1 MTEDNQKIDI
11 KDYNLIKEK
20 YLNLVNEEQK
30 LTKELNEIYDEQNKL
45 TNELAA
51 IEAQTEQKMEDIN
64 LAKRIEGPINE
75 EELQKKCSAAVEKF
89 LKDINDE
96 NGFGTNL
103 TIRIEYQ
110 NMKIFKTILNENLTF
125 SKLKDETKLQF
136 GKEADEFYFSDE
148 NGNIFLDELRVV
160 PALFP
165 LSEVKIKDYEPRII
179 VVDKITFKKRK
190 DNEID
195 DLNYT
200 QVKKTK
206 KSKNPFENFI
216 KFFNAKSIKFI
227 IFSVI
232 FIIFLIL
239 WIKSCLNFLRADSIR
254 CFRQSYQKFFDDYV
268 DKKEPNETTKEIK
281 YLYNLSN
288 DYWNCSDNACKNN
301 YFGKFNKIYG
311 KVGFVLKVRKNN
323 PNCKNNRIG
332 IRPTNCDDIFNEE
345 KEEKFKGKNET
356 YPYRHFDSRYKLKTR
371 IKKFDSNGYFLEL
384 SKDELLNE
392 TIIDNHADFFEQDKT
407 LLFKTIVNA
416 YNIHMN
422 MIFIIVN
429 DCVKIE
435 QTNSYFFEIY
445 AINLNKS
452 IDVVTIFSII
462 FSLLL
467 LGMLFF
473 LLKIEEDLKNILN
486 KKQKK
491 FRLPNFF
498 EWLCLINIIFYYIIL
513 IIRSSY
519 LGNIYDRDNYSNG
532 EKFIDLF
539 KIAYR
544 YQIIHIL
551 ESINILAL
559 FGVLLYI
566 LYYYVFEF
574 QVISKSISNFMLEL
588 LPLTIGILFPFI
600 MISMVIFFYLGGDF
614 SLNIYNYIEFDF
626 IKALQMFFRGSMEN
640 TDFID
645 YDNSILSDT
654 DKNLIYENS
663 YFEIA
668 HNIGKGGYILFSII
682 FYLFSFI
689 IIKGGIISYSYL
701 VYRDKYLDKC
711 KAIERE
717 EKREKIEKI
726 IQEREKQKKLKEE
739 EERKQKEKLEINN

>member
-1 MTEDNQKIDI
+1 MTEENPKIDI

-20 YLNLVNEEQK
+20 YSNLLNEEQK
-30 LTKELNEIYDEQNKL
+30 LTKELNEIYEEQNKL

-51 IEAQTEQKMEDIN
+51 IEAQTEQKIEDIN

-165 LSEVKIKDYEPRII
+165 LSEVKIKDYEPKII

-200 QVKKTK
+200 QTK
-206 KSKNPFENFI
+206 KIIRSKNPFENLL
-216 KFFNAKSIKFI
+216 KFFNVKGIKFI
-227 IFSVI
+227 IFSAI

-254 CFRQSYQKFFDDYV
+254 CFRESYKNFFYDYING
-268 DKKEPNETTKEIK
+268 KEPIDIVNETR
-281 YLYNLSN
+281 YLFNLTDCNST
-288 DYWNCSDNACKNN
+288 DCKNN

-311 KVGFVLKVRKNN
+311 SVGFVLKIKKKNE
-323 PNCKNNRIG
+323 NCENNRLGFI
-332 IRPTNCDDIFNEE
+332 PENCYDIFNEE
-345 KEEKFKGKNET
+345 IEKEFKGDNDS

-371 IKKFDSNGYFLEL
+371 VKKFDSNGYFLKLTQDQLIEG
-384 SKDELLNE
+384 KY
-392 TIIDNHADFFEQDKT
+392 NHSDFFKHEKT
-407 LLFKTIVNA
+407 LLFKTIINA
-416 YNIHMN
+416 YNINMN
-422 MIFIIVN
+422 MMFIIVN
-429 DCVKIE
+429 DCVKIDQE
-435 QTNSYFFEIY
+435 KIHYYEIY
-445 AINLNKS
+445 GINMDKS

-467 LGMLFF
+467 LGMLIF
-473 LLKIEEDLKNILN
+473 LLKKEEDLKNILN

-498 EWLCLINIIFYYIIL
+498 EWLCLIDILFYYIIL
-513 IIRSSY
+513 IIRSTF
-519 LGNIYDRDNYSNG
+519 LGKLNDDNIPKD
-532 EKFIDLF
+532 EFIDLF
-539 KIAYR
+539 QIAYR
-544 YQIIHIL
+544 NQIIHIL
-551 ESINILAL
+551 ESINILAF
-559 FGVLLYI
+559 FGVLLYV

-574 QVISKSISNFMLEL
+574 QVISKSITNFMLEL
-588 LPLTIGILFPFI
+588 LPFTIGILFPFI
-600 MISMVIFFYLGGDF
+600 MISMAIFYYLGGDF
-614 SLNIYNYIEFDF
+614 SLNIHNYMEFDF
-626 IKALQMFFRGSMEN
+626 VKALQAFFRGSMEN
-640 TDFID
+640 SDFND
-645 YDNSILSDT
+645 YSNSILSNSYN
-654 DKNLIYENS
+654 NLIYTNS
-663 YFEIA
+663 YFEIV
-668 HNIGKGGYILFSII
+668 HNVGKGGYIIFSVI
-682 FYLFSFI
+682 FFLFSFI

-701 VYRDKYLDKC
+701 VYRDKYLDNC

-726 IQEREKQKKLKEE
+726 IQEREKEKKLKEE